1 MVEPTYDAQQNP
13 NTGNRVNSL
22 SQQPTTFDYAQNS
35 QFRVSFPNYPKV
47 TYFCTAVTI
56 PGISLTAVDRPTSL
70 ANIPMVGDTVTYENF
85 DMSFIVDENLEN
97 YREIYDWMMNIGF
110 PDSHSQFRGQERRD
124 RSGISRLGDREL
136 YDDLMIT
143 VLSSKNNA
151 VVVVRLY
158 EAWPVQLS
166 GLEYTQTGTDTEYLT
181 CDVSWA
187 YTHYDFKSV

>member
-1 MVEPTYDAQQNP
+1 MVEATYDAQQNP
-13 NTGNRVNSL
+13 NTSTVPAL
-22 SQQPTTFDYAQNS
+22 SRQPEIFDYAQNS

-47 TYFCTAVTI
+47 EYFCSAITI

-85 DMSFIVDENLEN
+85 DMTFLVDEKLEN
-97 YREIYDWMMNIGF
+97 YREIYDWMINIGF
-110 PDSHSQFRGQERRD
+110 PDNHAQFRNQERRD
-124 RSGISRLGDREL
+124 QSGMQRLGDREL

-143 VLSSKNNA
+143 VLSSKNNP
-151 VVVVRLY
+151 VVRLRLY
-158 EAWPVQLS
+158 EAWPVQLG

-187 YTHYDFKSV
+187 YMYYDFKSL